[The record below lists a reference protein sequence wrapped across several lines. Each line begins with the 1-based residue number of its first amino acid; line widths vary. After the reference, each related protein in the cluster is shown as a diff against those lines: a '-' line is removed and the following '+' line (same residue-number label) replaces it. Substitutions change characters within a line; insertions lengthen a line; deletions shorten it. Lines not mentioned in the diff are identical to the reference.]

1 MVKKNNKTSSLS
13 NVRTGSV
20 TKDVSLDIN
29 DKTNSILESSTFTF
43 IIISITFITLII
55 NINAISWI
63 EKLKKINC
71 VCSEHWMRKYI
82 EYYLYIIIPVQ
93 IINILIYIYLY
104 STNNMKEFNP
114 KNTKNT
120 LLQLYLSF
128 VQFLAFFGTINI
140 FIVIIFI
147 NRLKEINC
155 YCSEDIKR
163 EVYYIYNIV
172 LLSIICMYL
181 FFAFIGAM
189 LFIYNY

>member
-1 MVKKNNKTSSLS
+1 MVKKNNKTSSMS

>member
-1 MVKKNNKTSSLS
+1 MVKKNNKTSSMS

-29 DKTNSILESSTFTF
+29 NKTNSILESSTFTF

>member
-1 MVKKNNKTSSLS
+1 MVKKNNKTSSMS

-71 VCSEHWMRKYI
+71 ACSEHWMRKYI

>member
-71 VCSEHWMRKYI
+71 ACSEHWMRKYI

>member
-1 MVKKNNKTSSLS
+1 LS

>member
-1 MVKKNNKTSSLS
+1 MVKKYNKTRSLS
-13 NVRTGSV
+13 NVITGRE
-20 TKDVSLDIN
+20 TKDLSPDIN
-29 DKTNSILESSTFTF
+29 DATNRILESSTFLF
-43 IIISITFITLII
+43 IIISITLITLII

-63 EKLKKINC
+63 EKLKKIKC
-71 VCSEHWMRKYI
+71 ACSEHWMRKYI

-104 STNNMKEFNP
+104 STNSMNQFNP
-114 KNTKNT
+114 SNTNNT
-120 LLQLYLSF
+120 LLKMYLSF
-128 VQFLAFFGTINI
+128 TQVLTFIGTINI

-155 YCSEDIKR
+155 HCSEDIKR